1 MTLAIRDGNGV
12 GANLA
17 TTPDGSGNH
26 VPQQIINELPNDF
39 TNDTTAIKNFLSTIA
54 GAITGSRMQVDLA
67 SAVNA
72 YLNTLA
78 GAVSAGRVAVDLTSA
93 VTGYLSTLAGSV
105 SAGRV
110 AVDLTSAVTGYLSTL
125 AGSGSAG
132 RVAVDLTS
140 TVSGYLQTLA
150 NSVTSNRVAVNVDT
164 TTTGKLDT
172 LHTDVGPASTIYSG
186 NKNVTT
192 AGTAVPLAASQALTK
207 GVRVRAKDANT
218 GPIYIG
224 GSGVTN
230 GSDRL
235 TPSESTWIDIN
246 NLATVYIDA
255 QVSGEGV
262 TYSGW

>member
-1 MTLAIRDGNGV
+1 MTLAIKDGNGA

-26 VPQQIINELPNDF
+26 VPQQIVNALPSAF
-39 TNDTTAIKNFLSTIA
+39 TTDTTAIKNFLSTLAGSVSLSRVAVDLNSTITGYLSTLA
-54 GAITGSRMQVDLA
+54 GAITTGRMQVDLA
-67 SAVNA
+67 SVVNG
-72 YLNTLA
+72 YLSTLA
-78 GAVSAGRVAVDLTSA
+78 GAVNTGRVAVDLTSA

-110 AVDLTSAVTGYLSTL
+110 AVDLTST
-125 AGSGSAG
+125 
-132 RVAVDLTS
+132 VA
-140 TVSGYLQTLA
+140 GYLQTLA
-150 NSVTSNRVAVNVDT
+150 NSVTTNRVAVNVDSI
-164 TTTGKLDT
+164 TTGKLDT

-186 NKNVTT
+186 NKNVIT